1 MELATKLT
9 ILRANSGA
17 SLQTVATALGISKT
31 HIWQLEKGITKNPTL
46 ELIESLANFYNK
58 SVQYLIG
65 DNPESD
71 DENELALAMYRKIG
85 DLDDIDK
92 QAISEMID
100 SMLRRKKKI
109 EDDFRQDGN

>member
-1 MELATKLT
+1 
-9 ILRANSGA
+9 
-17 SLQTVATALGISKT
+17 
-31 HIWQLEKGITKNPTL
+31 
-46 ELIESLANFYNK
+46 
-58 SVQYLIG
+58 
-65 DNPESD
+65 
-71 DENELALAMYRKIG
+71 MYRKIG